1 MGKDTATAVSSGIGV
16 LDKSVA
22 VLHAIAEAPCNL
34 SELCERTG
42 LPRATAHRLAVGL
55 ETHRFLTRDVTGRW
69 QPGPVLGE
77 LGGVEPAQGIG
88 EVVEAGPDATAVAAA
103 RIPVPPVPTPGEDVE
118 HDHRHA
124 HHEGEHADDDRHLV
138 TKAQTMALRAIVS
151 KRPAAIPAVSDL
163 VADLVESPSA
173 ARRRVGRPILKLIA
187 DA

>member
-1 MGKDTATAVSSGIGV
+1 MGKDTASAVSSGIGV

-77 LGGVEPAQGIG
+77 LASSAHDPVTESALMVLPPAPRHHRRIG
-88 EVVEAGPDATAVAAA
+88 SGLSPRRCRT
-103 RIPVPPVPTPGEDVE
+103 R
-118 HDHRHA
+118 
-124 HHEGEHADDDRHLV
+124 
-138 TKAQTMALRAIVS
+138 LRRRDGTTD
-151 KRPAAIPAVSDL
+151 RPA
-163 VADLVESPSA
+163 
-173 ARRRVGRPILKLIA
+173 
-187 DA
+187 